1 TGSIVGDIVN
11 ADGKRNALIEVRD
24 QLGLGREQIIGIGD
38 GANDLKFM
46 GECGVSIAYHAKPIV
61 RGQTT
66 HAINYVDLGGVLY
79 LFN

>member
-1 TGSIVGDIVN
+1 MFRLKPQPVDAKSTLP
-11 ADGKRNALIEVRD
+11 DGA
-24 QLGLGREQIIGIGD
+24 QID

-46 GECGVSIAYHAKPIV
+46 AECGVSVAYRAKPIV

-66 HAINYVDLGGVLY
+66 HAINYVDLSGVLN

>member
-1 TGSIVGDIVN
+1 VGEIVN
-11 ADGKRNALIEVRD
+11 AEGKRNALIEVRD
-24 QLGLGREQIIGIGD
+24 RVGLGREQIIGIGD

-46 GECGVSIAYHAKPIV
+46 AECGVSIAYHAKPIV

-66 HAINYVDLGGVLY
+66 HAINYVDLSGVLN